1 MSAPADA
8 VHALVHPEV
17 QAYLAS
23 LDPPAE
29 PLLDALEAYAHARGF
44 PLVGRASGRWL
55 ELLSR
60 TIGAR
65 RVLELGSGFGY
76 SAYFFARAVGEGG
89 EVLCTEKDAHE
100 LEAADRLWGD
110 HPLRAR
116 LRWHLG
122 SALDTLAALDGDF
135 DVVFVDLAKRDYPA
149 ALDAAVPRLRHGGLL
164 LADNVLWGGK
174 VTRPG
179 DPDTEALR
187 AFNRRLHADP
197 RLDAAILPVGDG
209 LAVARRR

>member
-23 LDPPAE
+23 LEPPGE
-29 PLLDALEAYAHARGF
+29 PLLDALEAYALSRDF

-60 TIGAR
+60 LIGAR

-76 SAYFFARAVGEGG
+76 SAFFFARAVGEGG

-122 SALDTLAALDGDF
+122 PALDTLAALDGDF

-149 ALDAAVPRLRHGGLL
+149 ALEAAVPRLRLGGLL

-174 VTRPG
+174 VTRAG

-187 AFNRRLHADP
+187 AFNRGLHADP